1 MSGFFQTLIE
11 FFFGSPPA
19 KKTLKMKR
27 STTRAST
34 HTTGRRMQAKRCSP
48 VASVY
53 GDSKHPKVQV
63 LQPALSQA
71 PKPYWQFRSWR
82 QVRNGLYL
90 GYFKTRLGRRHGV
103 IKWQS
108 QYDFAF
114 YVHDVP
120 AAILNGPKGA
130 CFVTVKPGKYRVHF
144 AQVPTDV
151 NSGIFYIETLLQEA
165 FQK

>member
-1 MSGFFQTLIE
+1 MSGFWQELWKILSGNTPKATNAKHAARPR
-11 FFFGSPPA
+11 SATPPRRPPSSGLA
-19 KKTLKMKR
+19 VLKANHKPKQVTKR
-27 STTRAST
+27 PSVVLLEHLLHR
-34 HTTGRRMQAKRCSP
+34 QP
-48 VASVY
+48 V
-53 GDSKHPKVQV
+53 
-63 LQPALSQA
+63 
-71 PKPYWQFRSWR
+71 PYWQLRRWR
-82 QVRNGLYL
+82 QVRSSLYI
-90 GYFKTRLGRRHGV
+90 GYFKTRLGRCHGV

-120 AAILNGPKGA
+120 AAILNGPNGA
-130 CFVTVKPGKYRVHF
+130 CFTMVKPGKYRVHF